1 MPIAPDNL
9 EDLAKVAQY
18 LGVRYAPGMVANEL
32 WNYLAS
38 ELKNRYSE
46 YFTAD
51 ELERNSPEQLLATVG
66 RARRKADPTD
76 AYGVIAEIRSPVF
89 VTTAWSS
96 LLEDALTDAGR
107 PPDVQSFQWNVPPN
121 ERAEHA
127 FTEPSPEAPL
137 VYHMFGTLDDP
148 ESIVL
153 SEDNYFAWMD
163 AWIKRRV
170 EIPDVVATALTR
182 RGLLFVGH
190 RLDDWDFRFLF
201 HGIKTFEA
209 KGQLRRNFHVGVQLD
224 PQIQMTEPDAAQDY
238 LEKLLGEDRVS
249 VYWGSVEQF
258 MDEFVRARGS
268 DRS

>member
-1 MPIAPDNL
+1 MVRCLTGHLGNPVPSPALFSQLGNRFVRDVKAFARANRVPILRLNKPDRSRWDDRKVDHVRPYVDAAEAAGRFGVVAIVSTQEFQWVFSGRNRSTTPWVVSFDFTRSSHRVGTYYFCVL
-9 EDLAKVAQY
+9 DAELGLGFIKICTYFPYPAKVWVNGHEWAKRQ
-18 LGVRYAPGMVANEL
+18 
-32 WNYLAS
+32 
-38 ELKNRYSE
+38 
-46 YFTAD
+46 AD
-51 ELERNSPEQLLATVG
+51 R
-66 RARRKADPTD
+66 
-76 AYGVIAEIRSPVF
+76 
-89 VTTAWSS
+89 
-96 LLEDALTDAGR
+96 
-107 PPDVQSFQWNVPPN
+107 
-121 ERAEHA
+121 
-127 FTEPSPEAPL
+127 
-137 VYHMFGTLDDP
+137 
-148 ESIVL
+148 
-153 SEDNYFAWMD
+153 YFAWMD